1 MLYDDWEFAIT
12 PVPCFQKG
20 KDCGTCT
27 QQTHQRFS
35 CNAGGMHEISDQ
47 ASAYFCVHRKRQSC

>member
-1 MLYDDWEFAIT
+1 MTVSNTINSSSILN
-12 PVPCFQKG
+12 KG

-47 ASAYFCVHRKRQSC
+47 TSAYFCFYRKRQSC